1 MSRID
6 DYEPD
11 STEDFL
17 RSCAF
22 SHNVTQA
29 VAGKKGRKF
38 LLELEAALLAL
49 PVKRLAVGVMALPED
64 REPRRASGGPGDVCA
79 LGAVAA
85 ARAVAAGESRPAVVQ
100 RLAVEFSRDY
110 EEAGWK
116 NIGKAAEHLK
126 ICHPLA
132 YAVVAENDEG
142 RAGTP
147 EERYE
152 QVLAWVRAR
161 LKGEREW

>member
-11 STEDFL
+11 SVADDL
-17 RSCAF
+17 RSWAF
-22 SHNVTQA
+22 GANIRRA

-38 LLELEAALLAL
+38 LQELETVLLAL
-49 PVKRLAVGVMALPED
+49 PEKRLALGVMASSEEEWLPK
-64 REPRRASGGPGDVCA
+64 PVVIATGDVCA

-85 ARAVAAGESRPAVVQ
+85 ARAVAAGEPRQAALQ
-100 RLAVEFSRDY
+100 KLAEKFDPS
-110 EEAGWK
+110 ESGWAL
-116 NIGKAAEHLK
+116 IQQVAEHLK

-132 YAVVAENDEG
+132 FAVVKQNDECF
-142 RAGTP
+142 AKTS

-152 QVLAWVRAR
+152 KVLAWVRAK
-161 LKGEREW
+161 LAGEPE